1 MGNQMLSLMRPRTDA
16 ERAWGNGC
24 AGRPALRL
32 WGATHVFL
40 LLVAVAVAALAS
52 AACGQDAPPADVR
65 PEVDGPR
72 VVSLVPAATEMLFA
86 VGAGRQVAAVSSF
99 DERPEEVRELP
110 KVGALL
116 DPDVERILSLR
127 PDLVV
132 TYHSQDALER
142 QLAQAGIETF
152 AFVHGGLGDMLTTLE
167 SLSAKVGHAEEGR
180 TTANLLRARF
190 NAVRMRVEGR
200 PRPRALLVFGR
211 EPGALRQVWASGG
224 VGFLHDLLE
233 LAGAENVFADVA
245 RENVQATT
253 EQLLARAP
261 DVIVELRRED
271 DESRDAQAVE
281 EWSALGSIPA
291 VRDGRIL
298 RLPGDD
304 FIVSGPRLADAA
316 ERLARALHPEAWA
329 SSGHSPT
336 NTTSTGRGTSPF
348 S

>member
-1 MGNQMLSLMRPRTDA
+1 MRKRSVSAQGTAGPRA
-16 ERAWGNGC
+16 RLRAAARG
-24 AGRPALRL
+24 
-32 WGATHVFL
+32 VV
-40 LLVAVAVAALAS
+40 VAVAVAAAALAA
-52 AACGQDAPPADVR
+52 AACGQDAPTPSDEPQA
-65 PEVDGPR
+65 GPR

-86 VGAGRQVAAVSSF
+86 VGAGGQVIAVSSF
-99 DERPEEVRELP
+99 DERPEEVRALP

-116 DPDVERILSLR
+116 DPDVERILTLR

-142 QLAQAGIETF
+142 QLAQAGIETY
-152 AFVHGGLGDMLTTLE
+152 AFVHGGLGDMLSTLE
-167 SLSAKVGHAEEGR
+167 DLSAKVGHAEQGR
-180 TTANLLRARF
+180 MTANLLRARLD
-190 NAVRMRVEGR
+190 AVRMRVEGR
-200 PRPRALLVFGR
+200 PRPRVLLVFGR

-224 VGFLHDLLE
+224 EGFLHDLLE
-233 LAGAENVFADVA
+233 LAGAENVFADVS

-261 DVIVELRRED
+261 DVIVELRRGD
-271 DESRDAQAVE
+271 DASRDAQAVA
-281 EWSALGSIPA
+281 EWAALASIPA

-316 ERLARALHPEAWA
+316 ELLARALHPEAWA
-329 SSGHSPT
+329 SSAHSPT
-336 NTTSTGRGTSPF
+336 NTTSTDRGTSPF